1 MDYLARHSFKPIEED
16 VPMTF
21 PLDIYYYILF
31 IIKMQY
37 TKCTKLQEN
46 FCAFFDQKTLDKNI
60 KGVV

>member
-16 VPMTF
+16 MPMTS

-37 TKCTKLQEN
+37 TKYTKLQEK